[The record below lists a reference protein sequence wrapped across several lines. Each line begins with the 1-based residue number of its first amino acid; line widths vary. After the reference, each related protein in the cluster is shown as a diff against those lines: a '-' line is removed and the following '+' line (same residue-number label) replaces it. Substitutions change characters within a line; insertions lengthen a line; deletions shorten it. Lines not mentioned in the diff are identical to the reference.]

1 MVDPAYHKAAHEMKN
16 GIAHIVP
23 LSRQALALLSS
34 LKPVTGHYEYVF
46 HNKAAGKPLS
56 EAAARKALSRIGWL
70 DKVTLHG
77 FRHTASTLL
86 HEQQY
91 SSDWIERQLAHKDPN
106 TTRASYNFAKHLEQ
120 RRQMMQEWA
129 DFLDSLKA

>member
-1 MVDPAYHKAAHEMKN
+1 M
-16 GIAHIVP
+16 
-23 LSRQALALLSS
+23 
-34 LKPVTGHYEYVF
+34 
-46 HNKAAGKPLS
+46 S